1 MNFNED
7 GNLMGRVL
15 ALALLVGVVVGVRG
29 LCGYGCAFCFSGAA
43 TSAAAPSSDAA
54 PSDSR

>member
-15 ALALLVGVVVGVRG
+15 ALALLVGAVVGVRG
-29 LCGYGCAFCFSGAA
+29 LLGERCIFC
-43 TSAAAPSSDAA
+43 SSDAA
-54 PSDSR
+54 ASAAPAADASADSR

>member
-15 ALALLVGVVVGVRG
+15 ALAVLVAAVVGVRG
-29 LCGYGCAFCFSGAA
+29 LLGHPCPFCFSDAPA
-43 TSAAAPSSDAA
+43 SSSSA
-54 PSDSR
+54 R